1 MWNKSSRL
9 FCQTPLDRKMIEASH
24 PWESK
29 CKLTRDEPL
38 DVEYNLELCLKCL
51 IILSFDVWRGG
62 SLLEKG
68 KPSRIFAIFKN
79 CLAFNN
85 CSPNECPFLLTI
97 NMAGRQQVT
106 NNLLYMPH
114 FYGFWELLWKC
125 ILKSPEKLAVLPML
139 SRLVSVGIHWC
150 EVTRHGYF
158 LLLLV
163 LYLTGPRFKLQVPY
177 LSWTKN
183 SQGKL
188 KKQPRSLID
197 SRMHSCQFPGHMALL
212 RTVYKQK
219 SFF

>member
-1 MWNKSSRL
+1 MPSNHTNQYEIFVLVHDLLQIIFPFWLNQNECGLFDKKTLSVWNKSPSL

-85 CSPNECPFLLTI
+85 CFSN
-97 NMAGRQQVT
+97 
-106 NNLLYMPH
+106 
-114 FYGFWELLWKC
+114 
-125 ILKSPEKLAVLPML
+125 
-139 SRLVSVGIHWC
+139 
-150 EVTRHGYF
+150 
-158 LLLLV
+158 
-163 LYLTGPRFKLQVPY
+163 
-177 LSWTKN
+177 
-183 SQGKL
+183 
-188 KKQPRSLID
+188 
-197 SRMHSCQFPGHMALL
+197 
-212 RTVYKQK
+212 
-219 SFF
+219 

>member
-1 MWNKSSRL
+1 
-9 FCQTPLDRKMIEASH
+9 MIEASH

-85 CSPNECPFLLTI
+85 CSSRECPFLLTI

-114 FYGFWELLWKC
+114 FYGFWELVWKC
-125 ILKSPEKLAVLPML
+125 ILKSQEKLAVLPVL
-139 SRLVSVGIHWC
+139 RRLISVSINWC
-150 EVTRHGYF
+150 EVTCPGYF

-163 LYLTGPRFKLQVPY
+163 LYFMGARLKIQVLY
-177 LSWTKN
+177 LSLNKN
-183 SQGKL
+183 SQGK
-188 KKQPRSLID
+188 
-197 SRMHSCQFPGHMALL
+197 
-212 RTVYKQK
+212 
-219 SFF
+219 

>member
-1 MWNKSSRL
+1 MWNKSPHL

-85 CSPNECPFLLTI
+85 CSSRECPFLLTI
-97 NMAGRQQVT
+97 NMAGRRQVT

-114 FYGFWELLWKC
+114 FYGFWELVWKC

-139 SRLVSVGIHWC
+139 RRLISVGINWC
-150 EVTRHGYF
+150 EVTCPGYF

-163 LYLTGPRFKLQVPY
+163 LYFMGARFKIQVFY
-177 LSWTKN
+177 LSLTKN
-183 SQGKL
+183 CQGK
-188 KKQPRSLID
+188 
-197 SRMHSCQFPGHMALL
+197 
-212 RTVYKQK
+212 
-219 SFF
+219 